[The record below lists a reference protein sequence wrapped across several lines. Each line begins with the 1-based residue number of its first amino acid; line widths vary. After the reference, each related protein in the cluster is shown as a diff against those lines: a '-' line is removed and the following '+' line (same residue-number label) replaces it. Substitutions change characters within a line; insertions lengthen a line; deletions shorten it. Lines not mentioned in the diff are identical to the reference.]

1 MAVINKLLFF
11 PHTFNPY
18 SALHVTVI
26 KISTSF
32 PVLKQHFFE
41 KFCIHIFK
49 RVLSRASSIC
59 QIDILCQY
67 YIMLNVDI
75 DLVLLCHNIFY
86 FVYFSSGYI
95 YQQQFYKNIIM
106 QTKTK
111 SSCEYWSKTMTQIT
125 VNELRICLM

>member
-1 MAVINKLLFF
+1 
-11 PHTFNPY
+11 
-18 SALHVTVI
+18 
-26 KISTSF
+26 
-32 PVLKQHFFE
+32 
-41 KFCIHIFK
+41 
-49 RVLSRASSIC
+49 
-59 QIDILCQY
+59 
-67 YIMLNVDI
+67 MLNVDI

-125 VNELRICLM
+125 VNELRICLMWTLASLVCLFTEDSKKGSAG